1 MTHQEFEHIY
11 YSVKGDLIR
20 LANQFCRSAAID
32 LDAEDVAEEALIA
45 FWELIQKGYPLTNPK
60 ALLVKI
66 TKNICISR
74 YRKRKLTTEPL
85 VRDDY
90 VGGESASSAVEMVD
104 EKIIKQRLY
113 DTLTQTER
121 LYMLMKVDEGMSIDE
136 MVHHTG
142 GSRAS
147 IKVALSKAKKKL
159 VEQYKKMN
167 YGK

>member
-32 LDAEDVAEEALIA
+32 LEAEDVAEEALIA

-90 VGGESASSAVEMVD
+90 VSGESASSAVEMVD

-159 VEQYKKMN
+159 EEQYKKMN